1 MPSFIE
7 AIVLGDKNHKFS
19 HIFLSINGFYPKE
32 PTKYTPNTA
41 NPVEFYA
48 NGADVIMYNI
58 SSGQKQ
64 KPTVSTHNDTH
75 MYYYKRKEHILWT
88 FELYNNT
95 STERVKY
102 DKVREDD
109 KRKIVKNMII
119 QANNKPIK
127 EGINEDFIN
136 ILNEAIAIANEK
148 VKPTPPIDPVMF

>member
-1 MPSFIE
+1 MPSFNE
-7 AIVLGDKNHKFS
+7 AVVLGDKNHKFS
-19 HIFLSINGFYPKE
+19 HIFLSTNGFNPKE

-48 NGADVIMYNI
+48 NGADVVMYNI

-75 MYYYKRKEHILWT
+75 MYYYKRGEHTLWT
-88 FELYNNT
+88 FELFNGPD
-95 STERVKY
+95 RVKY
-102 DKVREDD
+102 DKVKEEDK
-109 KRKIVKNMII
+109 KRIVKNMII

-148 VKPTPPIDPVMF
+148 VKPTPPIEPVMF